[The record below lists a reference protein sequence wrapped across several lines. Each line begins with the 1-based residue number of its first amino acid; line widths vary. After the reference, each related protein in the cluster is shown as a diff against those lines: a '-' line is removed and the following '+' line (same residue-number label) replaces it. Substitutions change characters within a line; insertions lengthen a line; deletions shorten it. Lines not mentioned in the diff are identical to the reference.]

1 MSVFAVFS
9 WVTSRQRLNAIQSCR
24 TCFLTLSLVKLYS
37 AAKLH
42 GVWWWLLVPP
52 LVSPSQPSAQHL
64 PFMMVIVLI
73 GCQLTL
79 SRYAITSVAADGR
92 HSLQN
97 AGNSIHVDSAD
108 CLWPLLCIKLWW
120 KLQILKL
127 VFFFIFIVLTENFP
141 SEDWWF
147 YDRAVF

>member
-1 MSVFAVFS
+1 
-9 WVTSRQRLNAIQSCR
+9 
-24 TCFLTLSLVKLYS
+24 
-37 AAKLH
+37 
-42 GVWWWLLVPP
+42 
-52 LVSPSQPSAQHL
+52 
-64 PFMMVIVLI
+64 
-73 GCQLTL
+73 
-79 SRYAITSVAADGR
+79 
-92 HSLQN
+92 
-97 AGNSIHVDSAD
+97 VDSAD